1 MKKIIAILVL
11 TILTVSCEL
20 FDPNV
25 WEEHQKD
32 REERGVNCYR
42 RYNGT
47 FYCKDKY
54 GNELWYPSLKNFPI
68 KYDLWRERKRL
79 FERREFIVF

>member
-1 MKKIIAILVL
+1 MLNNILNDWRINMKKTIAILVL

-54 GNELWYPSLKNFPI
+54 GNEL
-68 KYDLWRERKRL
+68 
-79 FERREFIVF
+79 